1 MKELQCSNLY
11 DKLDKSLNAG
21 PDNNYELLID
31 TICKL
36 KEKHLPYRFVKFDK
50 HKHKDNKWM
59 TYSIINSIKKRDQM
73 YYNLKCMNQHIPQYL
88 IDKHNLSVYNGILKK
103 CIREAKAMYY
113 HAVFEKYK
121 HDIKNTWKT
130 ISDILCKSSKKNNP
144 IKEIRINDRLCTNI
158 KDICNG
164 FNSFFVNIGPKLA
177 SDINDSGKTPYSS
190 YLKKIITSKF
200 HFDLISQD
208 DIEKII
214 SKLKSKSSAGFD
226 GISLKMLKMIS
237 PLLLRP
243 LTLIV
248 NQSLFTGKFPE
259 KLKIAKVIP
268 LFKKDDRLL
277 MDNYRP
283 VSLLTSISK
292 YSKRLHTNN

>member
-1 MKELQCSNLY
+1 
-11 DKLDKSLNAG
+11 
-21 PDNNYELLID
+21 
-31 TICKL
+31 
-36 KEKHLPYRFVKFDK
+36 
-50 HKHKDNKWM
+50 
-59 TYSIINSIKKRDQM
+59 M

-177 SDINDSGKTPYSS
+177 SDINDSGKTLY
-190 YLKKIITSKF
+190 
-200 HFDLISQD
+200 
-208 DIEKII
+208 
-214 SKLKSKSSAGFD
+214 
-226 GISLKMLKMIS
+226 
-237 PLLLRP
+237 
-243 LTLIV
+243 
-248 NQSLFTGKFPE
+248 
-259 KLKIAKVIP
+259 
-268 LFKKDDRLL
+268 
-277 MDNYRP
+277 
-283 VSLLTSISK
+283 
-292 YSKRLHTNN
+292 